1 MACLRDPVT
10 IGTKDNAFFL
20 PQNGCPIVPIVTP
33 HLSKSQAPREHRAEM
48 PKGGSPEGSGQELVL
63 VPCN

>member
-33 HLSKSQAPREHRAEM
+33 HLSKSQAPREHRAEKQDSADASTNISF
-48 PKGGSPEGSGQELVL
+48 P
-63 VPCN
+63 